1 MFGNL
6 REKQDFE
13 TGIKPLQK
21 QEAVWQLAHDKQ
33 CALHCEAAL
42 GCEVALT
49 QQVLVAWS
57 ASDWFGDFALIK
69 ITVLQPH
76 LHPLIPER
84 HAVTPV
90 ELLCTPDFKPIN
102 C

>member
-1 MFGNL
+1 M
-6 REKQDFE
+6 
-13 TGIKPLQK
+13 
-21 QEAVWQLAHDKQ
+21 
-33 CALHCEAAL
+33 
-42 GCEVALT
+42 ALT

-57 ASDWFGDFALIK
+57 VCDWFGGFALIK
-69 ITVLQPH
+69 VTVLQPH
-76 LHPLIPER
+76 LHPLVPEW